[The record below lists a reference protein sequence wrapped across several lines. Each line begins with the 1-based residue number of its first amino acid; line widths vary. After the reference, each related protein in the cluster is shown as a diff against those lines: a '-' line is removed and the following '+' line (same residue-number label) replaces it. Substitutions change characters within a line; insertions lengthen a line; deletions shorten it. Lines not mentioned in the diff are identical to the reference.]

1 MHELPTRE
9 DNCLD
14 YIITPMGWESSIS
27 NTNISDDNTVI
38 AEGLIDKGS
47 IKKVLDYQEI
57 YSRDKAK
64 KMLKYMLDT
73 HKKAKDLAFVR
84 KNDNNYIWCRKK
96 PKFKIQKST
105 FF

>member
-1 MHELPTRE
+1 MHELPIRE

-14 YIITPMGWESSIS
+14 YILTPMEWESSIS
-27 NTNISDDNTVI
+27 NANISDHNIVI

-57 YSRDKAK
+57 YLRDKAK

-73 HKKAKDLAFVR
+73 HM
-84 KNDNNYIWCRKK
+84 
-96 PKFKIQKST
+96 
-105 FF
+105 

>member
-14 YIITPMGWESSIS
+14 YILTPMGWKSSIL
-27 NTNISDDNTVI
+27 NANISDHNIVI
-38 AEGLIDKGS
+38 AVIAKGLIDKGS

-73 HKKAKDLAFVR
+73 NK
-84 KNDNNYIWCRKK
+84 
-96 PKFKIQKST
+96 
-105 FF
+105 